1 MQSIQYKSLT
11 ETAIQTPFGVKVL
24 ICIVSIS
31 LFMNIAQLALLAN
44 MKPCI

>member
-31 LFMNIAQLALLAN
+31 LFMNIAQLALLVN